1 MNRVIKFN
9 KILSFQ
15 AKNLTVI
22 PSINMINSS
31 RNASTFN
38 KFPTQTYVNGKWC
51 DSVEAKSFQVF
62 DPANNKLL
70 GSVPDCGAND
80 VNQAVDAAAE
90 AFKVWS
96 NYTAEQR
103 SKLLKQLVEVH
114 REHKQALAE
123 IITFENGKPLADAL
137 VEIET
142 SIKAYEWFAEEAKRT
157 YGDMIPA
164 PVANKRFL
172 VVKQPIG
179 VCGFLTPWNF
189 PSSMLARKASAALAS
204 GCTFVAKPSED
215 TPYSALALASM
226 ADMAGL
232 PAGCVNILTTSKQNT
247 PIVGKALCEHPVVK
261 KIGFTGSTGVGKLI
275 LANCASTVKKC
286 QMELGGNAPFII
298 FDSADIKKAVA
309 GVIGCK
315 FRCSGQTCICANRIL
330 VQENIHDDFVAA
342 MKTAMTEQLC
352 VGNGFDKK
360 TTQGPLISQ
369 NSVDKVH
376 RLVEDS
382 RAKGGQVVLGGKST
396 GDKGFFYEPT
406 LITDINLNMEISTE
420 EIFGPVAAITKF
432 KTEEEAI
439 SIANACD
446 VGLAGYFYSQDPS
459 QIWRVSEKLEV
470 GMVGVN
476 EAAIS
481 TIEAPFG
488 GVKQSG
494 FGYEGSKYGI
504 DEYMNNKFVCMGI

>member
-1 MNRVIKFN
+1 MNKFKTIKV
-9 KILSFQ
+9 LSFQ
-15 AKNLTVI
+15 VKNLTAI
-22 PSINMINSS
+22 PISKMNFSARNVSS
-31 RNASTFN
+31 FN
-38 KFPTQTYVNGKWC
+38 KFPTKTFVNGKWC
-51 DSVEAKSFQVF
+51 DSVGAQTFQVF
-62 DPANNKLL
+62 DPANNNLL
-70 GSVPDCGAND
+70 GSVPDCDAKD
-80 VNQAVDAAAE
+80 VNQAVSAAAD
-90 AFKVWS
+90 ALQVWS
-96 NYTAEQR
+96 NYTADQR
-103 SKLLKQLVEVH
+103 SKLLKRLVEVH
-114 REHKQALAE
+114 IEHKQELAE
-123 IITFENGKPLADAL
+123 IITYENGKPLADAL
-137 VEIET
+137 TEIET

-157 YGDMIPA
+157 YGDLIPA
-164 PVANKRFL
+164 PAPNKRFM

-189 PSSMLARKASAALAS
+189 PSSMLARKASAALAA

-215 TPYSALALASM
+215 TPYSALALAAM
-226 ADMAGL
+226 AEMAGL
-232 PAGCVNILTTSKQNT
+232 PAGCVNIVTTSKTNT
-247 PIVGKALCEHPVVK
+247 PVVGKALCEHPVVK

-298 FDSADIKKAVA
+298 FDSADIQKAVS

-330 VQENIHDDFVAA
+330 VQEKIHDDFVSALSKA
-342 MKTAMTEQLC
+342 MQEQLHI
-352 VGNGFDKK
+352 GNGFDKK

-382 RAKGGQVVLGGKST
+382 RDKGGKVVLGGKST
-396 GDKGFFYEPT
+396 GDAGYFYEPT
-406 LITDINLNMEISTE
+406 LITDINSSMDVSKE

-439 SIANACD
+439 NIANACD

-476 EAAIS
+476 EAIIS

-504 DEYMNNKFVCMGI
+504 NEYLNNKYVCMGI